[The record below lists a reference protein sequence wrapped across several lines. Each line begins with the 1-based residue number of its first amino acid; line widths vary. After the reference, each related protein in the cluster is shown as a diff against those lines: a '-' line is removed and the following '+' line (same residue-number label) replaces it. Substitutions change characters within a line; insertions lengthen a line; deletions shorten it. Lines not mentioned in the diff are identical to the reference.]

1 MFRERS
7 DQAES
12 AFGNYLILGFIRKI
26 DNFFN
31 DLISPVLALHAA
43 KDAAFASTGAR
54 TPKVDLRLK

>member
-1 MFRERS
+1 VKDLIKLNQPLEITC
-7 DQAES
+7 
-12 AFGNYLILGFIRKI
+12 ILGFIRKI